1 MNGRYEFAKCEG
13 CDGPLLGHQEVK
25 CRDGVRYDSEVVKS
39 FEHWLRRINGFREKV
54 IARNKKQIEE
64 MKVATVGVTPGGTT
78 QLTKPR
84 LPPLWT
90 GQKFDRWRI
99 EVERWCDNSK
109 SMDEEKYIDL
119 LESLKKNDALKGYV
133 VNTLVEKVGETRTAK
148 KILDVLLEKYPKNLG
163 ERTQDTMRMISG
175 SSFKT

>member
-25 CRDGVRYDSEVVKS
+25 CKREGVRYDPEVVKS

-64 MKVATVGVTPGGTT
+64 MKVATVGGTPGGTT

-84 LPPLWT
+84 LPPLWA
-90 GQKFDRWRI
+90 GQNFDRRRI
-99 EVERWCDNSK
+99 EVERW
-109 SMDEEKYIDL
+109 
-119 LESLKKNDALKGYV
+119 
-133 VNTLVEKVGETRTAK
+133 
-148 KILDVLLEKYPKNLG
+148 
-163 ERTQDTMRMISG
+163 
-175 SSFKT
+175 

>member
-1 MNGRYEFAKCEG
+1 MNLENFLDFDLNGRYEFAKCEG

-25 CRDGVRYDSEVVKS
+25 CRGEGVRYDPEVVKS

-64 MKVATVGVTPGGTT
+64 MKVATVGGTLGGTT

-99 EVERWCDNSK
+99 
-109 SMDEEKYIDL
+109 
-119 LESLKKNDALKGYV
+119 
-133 VNTLVEKVGETRTAK
+133 
-148 KILDVLLEKYPKNLG
+148 
-163 ERTQDTMRMISG
+163 
-175 SSFKT
+175 